1 MLVGCAVVAAIGN
14 VEWSYRNSH
23 LLLVSPPLHTPPAFG
38 PCPPNDV
45 FYVLLLL
52 PRQQLHNSKCFVR
65 PRIDTCIASRP
76 LETPP
81 APGVAEKPF
90 STPSLTPSKCS
101 FIRTSACR
109 GLRIQSRVLVQF
121 AVADCV
127 VSAESVHSSPITKTS
142 PINTPVFFVVVFDLV
157 LAAKQR
163 AAVFETNLHQAS
175 AALNAVYNGSG
186 PSHKEADRWLQEFQR
201 SQEAWSVSV
210 SPRSPR
216 RLRGKNDVDN
226 LRCVVG
232 ASIDTWV
239 NIMSARLSPPT
250 IVPGLFTGRKQAH
263 EGCDVN
269 AHL

>member
-1 MLVGCAVVAAIGN
+1 MQLYSHQCLSRTPNPIACAGA
-14 VEWSYRNSH
+14 
-23 LLLVSPPLHTPPAFG
+23 
-38 PCPPNDV
+38 
-45 FYVLLLL
+45 
-52 PRQQLHNSKCFVR
+52 
-65 PRIDTCIASRP
+65 
-76 LETPP
+76 
-81 APGVAEKPF
+81 
-90 STPSLTPSKCS
+90 
-101 FIRTSACR
+101 
-109 GLRIQSRVLVQF
+109 
-121 AVADCV
+121 
-127 VSAESVHSSPITKTS
+127 SVHSSPFPS
-142 PINTPVFFVVVFDLV
+142 PRRLQSTPPVFLFFFVVYDLV

-216 RLRGKNDVDN
+216 RLKGKNDVGN

-250 IVPGLFTGRKQAH
+250 IVPELFTGRKQTH
-263 EGCDVN
+263 GR
-269 AHL
+269 L